1 VSGLNINNTG
11 EYVIINLAGIELIK
25 GKFQN
30 TQDIKINLSGLASGM
45 YLIKINDSKGQ
56 AIAINRLIKN

>member
-11 EYVIINLAGIELIK
+11 EYVIINLAGIELTK

-45 YLIKINDSKGQ
+45 YLIKINDPKGQ